1 MKKLFKV
8 NFAAFIIWTVEVLAF
23 VVWILIDVKMKN
35 DAPIDMGVFGLIFIV
50 LFVLSAIVFLITFF
64 ILFVW
69 TFRIYYQEQ
78 RLLYLFREFLLF
90 IAGVVLAGLL
100 FNLFL
105 FKSVHI
111 GQFVSYAIGFSLLI
125 LWEKVRNCVKKYGDD
140 MVIRRK

>member
-8 NFAAFIIWTVEVLAF
+8 NFAALIIWTVEVLAF
-23 VVWILIDVKMKN
+23 VAWILIDVKMKN

-78 RLLYLFREFLLF
+78 RLLYLFREFLLL

-105 FKSVHI
+105 FNSVHI

-125 LWEKVRNCVKKYGDD
+125 LWEKVRECVKKYGDE